1 METIEDK
8 ANMELTR
15 SGYGRVAVLQ
25 RDNLRKYEEVKHC
38 LCLVCFH
45 CLRVPWDLRQVSNVK
60 CQMPS
65 VKSADVHTFFLR
77 EVCLQSGLPTAPA
90 RPPRI

>member
-1 METIEDK
+1 MATLPNLPAEASQQDMLSAELRAELSLSSLGAETIEDK

-45 CLRVPWDLRQVSNVK
+45 CLR
-60 CQMPS
+60 
-65 VKSADVHTFFLR
+65 
-77 EVCLQSGLPTAPA
+77 G
-90 RPPRI
+90 